1 MNRYLQRYSDQFNL
15 QSCITFQSK
24 VTRVQAC
31 VPADL
36 SEYKVEWMN
45 TETKVFTT
53 EIFDAVVVAC
63 GFFNEAIGSNTS
75 SSAECGLINS
85 ETSINSIHCSHYTS
99 PAFCANKNVL
109 VVGSS
114 FSSTELTS
122 ELSFVAKNVYN
133 LQTKPIYPLS
143 RYLPLN
149 PLHPASSRL
158 PLDLL
163 FYRYHQADDTSS
175 SSSSSSEV
183 KQEIIVKSAEE
194 RMQTKKFLNLLLFGE
209 PSPEHGK
216 ATSFIPPELVQ
227 ATNEESF
234 AQCGISETFASQRFN
249 GNIKVKFGRYQSH
262 HGKSVLYLSNG
273 DGSSAGDVETELEG
287 IDVIIDCRGYKPDLS
302 CLDKSILQVLQYD
315 PQETHFPLLLY
326 KSFCHPDVRNLFF
339 VGCYKG
345 PYFLVMELQA
355 VS

>member
-1 MNRYLQRYSDQFNL
+1 MRVAIIGAGPSGLVTAKSLLQVGICPRVFESSCQIGGIWSCSPTEKGKCWTSLHTNLSKFTCSFSDLPWPEQQETFPSFLDMNRYLQRYSDQFNL

-45 TETKVFTT
+45 TETKVLTT

-63 GFFNEAIGSNTS
+63 GFFNEAIGSNAS

-163 FYRYHQADDTSS
+163 F
-175 SSSSSSEV
+175 
-183 KQEIIVKSAEE
+183 
-194 RMQTKKFLNLLLFGE
+194 
-209 PSPEHGK
+209 
-216 ATSFIPPELVQ
+216 
-227 ATNEESF
+227 
-234 AQCGISETFASQRFN
+234 
-249 GNIKVKFGRYQSH
+249 
-262 HGKSVLYLSNG
+262 
-273 DGSSAGDVETELEG
+273 
-287 IDVIIDCRGYKPDLS
+287 CR
-302 CLDKSILQVLQYD
+302 
-315 PQETHFPLLLY
+315 
-326 KSFCHPDVRNLFF
+326 
-339 VGCYKG
+339 
-345 PYFLVMELQA
+345 
-355 VS
+355 